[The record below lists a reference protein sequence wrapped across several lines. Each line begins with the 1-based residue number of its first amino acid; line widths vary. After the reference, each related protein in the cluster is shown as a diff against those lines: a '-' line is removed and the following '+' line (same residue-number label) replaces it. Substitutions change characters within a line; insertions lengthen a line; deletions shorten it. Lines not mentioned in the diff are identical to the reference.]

1 MDDSS
6 DVTLVQSD
14 TSPVCKHFQTGFCKF
29 ADKCKRRHEK
39 EMCPLTQCSS
49 KTCRK
54 RHPKLCKFFSL
65 RGFCKF
71 GDLCCYKHLNA
82 ESQKTPHL
90 ISEMTA
96 LQTKVDEM
104 EQLIKTLQSEIVA
117 LKNINKCEVCDYVA
131 SSSTTLKAHISKN
144 HKHTSEAAPLERER
158 SQINDTSLNASL
170 PSEERLENTQLNNI
184 ASDDFEDDPQECDW
198 GDCTYVAYSN
208 DDMDTHIQIAHMN
221 ISSFVFPPSSEEI
234 LCPYDDCGE
243 EFFLDQSFAMHVYD
257 MHNRVFKCDHCH
269 KNIRGGS
276 DTELLAIHMKMCS
289 ISCTNIFCSLGNP
302 LYYCPG
308 SS

>member
-1 MDDSS
+1 MEDSS

-90 ISEMTA
+90 ISA

-131 SSSTTLKAHISKN
+131 SSSTTLKAHISKK

-158 SQINDTSLNASL
+158 SQLIDTSLNASL
-170 PSEERLENTQLNNI
+170 PSEERLENTQLIDI
-184 ASDDFEDDPQECDW
+184 ASDDFKDDPTENEAPTLVHCEH
-198 GDCTYVAYSN
+198 TYFN
-208 DDMDTHIQIAHMN
+208 
-221 ISSFVFPPSSEEI
+221 SFTGLLEPVPCPLHPCCAMCEITAASEESRPPRFCNFQSDSS
-234 LCPYDDCGE
+234 CPRPCSGAIFDVDISHLRGHGDWE
-243 EFFLDQSFAMHVYD
+243 VFNFIVGAPSLIEFRL
-257 MHNRVFKCDHCH
+257 
-269 KNIRGGS
+269 
-276 DTELLAIHMKMCS
+276 
-289 ISCTNIFCSLGNP
+289 
-302 LYYCPG
+302 
-308 SS
+308 